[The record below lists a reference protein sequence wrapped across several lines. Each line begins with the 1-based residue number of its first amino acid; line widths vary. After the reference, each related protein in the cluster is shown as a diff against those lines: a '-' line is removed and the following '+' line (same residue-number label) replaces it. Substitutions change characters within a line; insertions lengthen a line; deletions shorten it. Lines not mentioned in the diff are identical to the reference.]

1 MTLLVFFI
9 IFKQFEVGENWS
21 NPDFSQKV
29 TITIMVKEK
38 KKSVLIIDADQ
49 TILDGLSKRFKRQGM
64 LVITAKDGY
73 EGYTRACNEGP
84 DFIIC
89 EILMPSMNGFRISR
103 LIKFDERYKNKKFIL
118 MTSNDPNFSID
129 LFKQCKADS
138 IIKKPFR
145 FSHLLEKIEVE
156 DLAA

>member
-49 TILDGLSKRFKRQGM
+49 AILDGLSKRFKKQGM
-64 LVITAKDGY
+64 FVITAKDGY
-73 EGYTRACNEGP
+73 EGYTRACNEAP
-84 DFIIC
+84 DIIVC

-103 LIKFDERYKNKKFIL
+103 LVKFDERYKNKKFIL
-118 MTSNDPNFSID
+118 MTSNDPDFSKD
-129 LFKQCKADS
+129 LFKSSGADF
-138 IIKKPFR
+138 ILKKPFR
-145 FSHLLEKIEVE
+145 FSQLIENMGIGVS
-156 DLAA
+156 